1 MYVVYVDESGDVGSK
16 AGSSRY
22 FVLSGFVVHE
32 LRWHDTLDSII
43 DFRKRTRVKYG
54 LKLREEIHAS
64 HFIHSPGDLARIAKS
79 IRLRL
84 LRDVIDFQA
93 GLPDVSILNVVVDKN
108 GKPGDYDVFLSA
120 WRALIQRFENTV
132 SHRNFPGPRNP
143 QDFGLLV
150 VDQTEEPKL
159 RSLTR
164 KMRVYNPVPNMDG
177 SGYRQLPITTMV
189 EDAVHRNSLHS
200 YFIQL
205 SDVNAYFLYQKQA
218 PAGYIRKKGAR
229 HYFDRLD
236 PVLCKVASLSDAQGI
251 VRL

>member
-1 MYVVYVDESGDVGSK
+1 LVYVDESGDVGEK
-16 AGSSRY
+16 TGSSRY
-22 FVLSGFVVHE
+22 FALSGFVVHE
-32 LRWHDTLDSII
+32 LCWHDTLAGII
-43 DFRKRTRVKYG
+43 DFRKRARVKYG
-54 LKLREEIHAS
+54 FKLRDEIHAS
-64 HFIHSPGDLARIAKS
+64 HFIHSPGALARIPKS

-84 LRDVIDFQA
+84 LREVIDFEA
-93 GLPDVSILNVVVDKN
+93 GLPDVSIINVVVDKS
-108 GKPGDYDVFLSA
+108 GKPADYDVFHSA
-120 WRALIQRFENTV
+120 WRALIQRLENTI

-143 QDFGLLV
+143 QDSGLLV
-150 VDQTEEPKL
+150 VDQTEESKL
-159 RSLTR
+159 MRLTR
-164 KMRVYNPVPNMDG
+164 RMRVYNPVPNMDG